1 MIVYTLRCGEGHGFE
16 SWFQSSGAYEALAGA
31 GHLTCPQCGD
41 SRIAKAPMAPAVSTA
56 ERSGAEVAPRT
67 ATAGEAPASP
77 MSLARPTSDLER
89 AIAALRKEVE
99 SRSDYVGSRFV
110 QEARAMHLGEAP
122 ERAIHGEAR
131 PEEARQLVEEGVPI
145 LPLPFIPGRKTN

>member
-1 MIVYTLRCGEGHGFE
+1 MIVYTLRCGQGHGFE

-41 SRIAKAPMAPAVSTA
+41 NRIAKAPMAPAVASG
-56 ERSGAEVAPRT
+56 GAEGAPT
-67 ATAGEAPASP
+67 PAPSAADGAP
-77 MSLARPTSDLER
+77 VSLARPTSDLER

-99 SRSDYVGSRFV
+99 ARSDYVGPRFV